1 MTKPAEIHHRRS
13 IRLKDYDYSQAGAY
27 FVTLVTFE
35 RKFLF
40 GEIMAGNM
48 KRSRL
53 GEIVWDAWFQSE
65 HIRKEIRLFEDEF
78 VVMPNHIHGIIWI
91 VDEARRGACH
101 APLQMPPQHALLGTH
116 AEDDAHHAEGRGV
129 HHMLRREGRS
139 LGSMVAGFKAG
150 VTSQAK
156 RELNIS
162 NVWQRNYYE
171 HIIRD
176 EAEWGKIRDYILTNP
191 PGWEEDD
198 LYRDA

>member
-1 MTKPAEIHHRRS
+1 MPKPADPHHRRS
-13 IRLKDYDYSQAGAY
+13 IRLKDYDYTQAGAY

-40 GEIMAGNM
+40 GEIVDGNM

-91 VDEARRGACH
+91 VGEARGGAWH
-101 APLQMPPQHALLGTH
+101 APLLH
-116 AEDDAHHAEGRGV
+116 
-129 HHMLRREGRS
+129 REGRS

-171 HIIRD
+171 HIIRN
-176 EAEWGKIRDYILTNP
+176 EAEWGKIRDTS
-191 PGWEEDD
+191 
-198 LYRDA
+198 